1 MPAPGD
7 NQRRLR
13 LPGGGW
19 PATLAKLAVS
29 ATLLGLLLRRLSW
42 EGLRAELQQT
52 HVTALAVPFAIILA
66 SNLLAAAQWHWILR
80 VAGVGVGFWRAVR
93 SYFIGL
99 FLNNFMLGTIGGD
112 VYKVVAVGRG
122 MGQMRQVAGATI
134 VDRTI
139 GLSALCTLAMVAAIA
154 ELPRARIPTGQ
165 TLLLLAFSLAVMGT
179 SATLLHPRW
188 GEAVTRWIASLP
200 LGGLGARIGRLLDHL
215 RDYRRQPKLLNGAF
229 VLSLVIQASR
239 IVAHY
244 CVGLALGWPLHAAD
258 LGKFFL
264 VLPILGLIISLPIS
278 LGGWGVREWAGM
290 ALLAPLGHGGSEA
303 VALLAL
309 TATLTL
315 LASVVGAGAMLFV
328 PAPKQAVAA

>member
-1 MPAPGD
+1 
-7 NQRRLR
+7 
-13 LPGGGW
+13 
-19 PATLAKLAVS
+19 
-29 ATLLGLLLRRLSW
+29 
-42 EGLRAELQQT
+42 
-52 HVTALAVPFAIILA
+52 VTALAVPFAIILA

-112 VYKVVAVGRG
+112 VYKVVAVG
-122 MGQMRQVAGATI
+122 AGW
-134 VDRTI
+134 DRCGRSQARPSSI
-139 GLSALCTLAMVAAIA
+139 APSVCRRSARWRWSPAIA
-154 ELPRARIPTGQ
+154 ELPRARIPTAQ

-328 PAPKQAVAA
+328 PAPKHAVAA